1 MFSGVQDKFVKNEV
15 KFVVDE
21 IKFVVGEI
29 ILWWVRLITMA
40 SLLKVILIKFKG

>member
-29 ILWWVRLITMA
+29 ILWWVR
-40 SLLKVILIKFKG
+40 

>member
-21 IKFVVGEI
+21 IKFVVDEI
-29 ILWWVRLITMA
+29 ILWWVR
-40 SLLKVILIKFKG
+40 